1 MPPQYKFVEVSPVT
15 GEALEAAVNEWVA
28 KGWQL
33 EGIRFGVTE
42 QSTRPSLAFVSF
54 VLAAPEVAVAV
65 AGPSAPALQAGP
77 SPGPRPL
84 TVPEEPARVIT
95 APHGT
100 DVD

>member
-15 GEALEAAVNEWVA
+15 DETLEAAVNEWVA

-33 EGIRFGVTE
+33 EGIRFVVSE
-42 QSTRPSLAFVSF
+42 HSKRPNLAFVSF
-54 VLAAPEVAVAV
+54 MRAAEPPASAV
-65 AGPSAPALQAGP
+65 QAGP

-84 TVPEEPARVIT
+84 TVPEDQARVIT